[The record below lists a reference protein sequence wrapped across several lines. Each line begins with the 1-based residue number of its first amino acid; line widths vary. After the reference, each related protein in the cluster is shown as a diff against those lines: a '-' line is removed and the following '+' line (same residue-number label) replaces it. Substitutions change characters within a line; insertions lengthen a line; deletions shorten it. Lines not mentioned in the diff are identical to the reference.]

1 MSKSNVILCNLNFLF
16 CRFGYVDVET
26 REDLEAVVAL
36 SGETLE
42 GEVLRIEEAKPKG
55 SSPDKSKQ
63 SGDQT
68 PSWQR
73 KSSGKYSSW
82 HCEMSTEK
90 FLNLIVKII

>member
-1 MSKSNVILCNLNFLF
+1 M
-16 CRFGYVDVET
+16 DVET

-73 KSSGKYSSW
+73 KSSGKYSS
-82 HCEMSTEK
+82 
-90 FLNLIVKII
+90 